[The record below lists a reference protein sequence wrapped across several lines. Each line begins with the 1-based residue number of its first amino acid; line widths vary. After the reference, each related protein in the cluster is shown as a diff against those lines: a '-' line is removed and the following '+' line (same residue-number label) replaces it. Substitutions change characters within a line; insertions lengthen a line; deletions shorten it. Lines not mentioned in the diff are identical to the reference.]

1 MRQFIGVVAGL
12 LLSASVMAHPPGKP
26 YTVHSVDVN
35 KLTVV
40 LNGSLVSDE
49 YAAVLGDKTVITIN
63 DKQWSRNAVNIKPT
77 SMNEKLQVSAENCK
91 SVKEY
96 MTATFPVGKE
106 VQPVLEQ
113 VAPAAEIGTV
123 YGPRSMGDVLVDGK
137 STREQLLKF
146 VGAAKCQ

>member
-1 MRQFIGVVAGL
+1 MRQFICVVVGL
-12 LLSASVMAHPPGKP
+12 LLASPTMSHPSGKL

-49 YAAVLGDKTVITIN
+49 YAAVLGDKSVITIN
-63 DKQWSRNAVNIKPT
+63 DKQWSRNAVNLQPELT
-77 SMNEKLQVSAENCK
+77 DQKLKVDGENCE

-106 VQPVLEQ
+106 VQPVFEQ
-113 VAPAAEIGTV
+113 VAPAPEIGTV
-123 YGPRSMGDVLVDGK
+123 YGPRSMGDILVDGK
-137 STREQLLKF
+137 SAREKLLKF
-146 VGAAKCQ
+146 VNAAKCQ

>member
-1 MRQFIGVVAGL
+1 
-12 LLSASVMAHPPGKP
+12 
-26 YTVHSVDVN
+26 
-35 KLTVV
+35 
-40 LNGSLVSDE
+40 
-49 YAAVLGDKTVITIN
+49 
-63 DKQWSRNAVNIKPT
+63 
-77 SMNEKLQVSAENCK
+77 
-91 SVKEY
+91 